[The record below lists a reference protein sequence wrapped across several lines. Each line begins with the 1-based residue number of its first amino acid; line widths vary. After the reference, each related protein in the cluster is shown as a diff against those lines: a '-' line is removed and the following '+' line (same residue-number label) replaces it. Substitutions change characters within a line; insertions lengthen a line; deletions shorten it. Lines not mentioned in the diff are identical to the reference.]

1 MLFTELQFLRDF
13 IYSFVVFVYL
23 ESLIYIIYNTKQ
35 NKGETKL
42 LLLYNLIAIIKL
54 KQSKLKFFFFV
65 VLDLI
70 FNVFLKS
77 KLKLL
82 IALTKLNYLFLFF
95 EINKDSFVVYYL
107 KDNLLNED

>member
-1 MLFTELQFLRDF
+1 M
-13 IYSFVVFVYL
+13 
-23 ESLIYIIYNTKQ
+23 
-35 NKGETKL
+35 

-54 KQSKLKFFFFV
+54 KQSKLNFFVV